1 MIFSNKT
8 KQKTNSVN
16 LEPKLEADM
25 SLPDK
30 AQPELAPTGQDIGL
44 VKRIGASLK
53 SPFSGINQRLRQKLR
68 ATAIERA
75 RTRILIAGQTPE
87 ALPAETLEVVVREEE
102 DKLKNQIK
110 EKGLL
115 FVVASLGFGWWL

>member
-8 KQKTNSVN
+8 KPETDSVK
-16 LEPKLEADM
+16 LGPKLEADM
-25 SLPDK
+25 SLPEK
-30 AQPELAPTGQDIGL
+30 AQPESAPTGQDIGL